1 MSTITQ
7 PGTQNSGH
15 AGYHPPAISPLP
27 GTIRPQSRLR
37 VTKPPIAR
45 VAEPGRIAMPQ
56 GGFQVSIAE
65 GTLLDELVELGHG
78 CLENVKVEA
87 GVTRETRV
95 LHKAQWQL
103 VLAARQFQAFTK
115 ISVRDGLPAWAEVEV
130 ESRVARR
137 ALKTL
142 KFNDA

>member
-1 MSTITQ
+1 
-7 PGTQNSGH
+7 
-15 AGYHPPAISPLP
+15 
-27 GTIRPQSRLR
+27 
-37 VTKPPIAR
+37 
-45 VAEPGRIAMPQ
+45 MPQ